1 MGVVGT
7 IVNVHVFNDGTA
19 HAVFGEHTFH
29 HFGEEGMVAGFDV
42 LVQRLLHHDF
52 GSSRALS
59 AGIAGVLEVFTV
71 SPFLAG
77 EANLVGVDDNHV
89 VAAFHVGRVGR
100 FVFATQQFC
109 HFGAQTTKNLVG
121 CIDYHPLVL
130 YRGSIGELGAVANGI
145 HFLFL

>member
-1 MGVVGT
+1 MARTVVD
-7 IVNVHVFNDGTA
+7 VHVLDESASDAVLGK
-19 HAVFGEHTFH
+19 HALH
-29 HFGEEGMVAGFDV
+29 HFDEQGVDAGLEV
-42 LVQRLLHHDF
+42 LVEALLHEHLRC
-52 GSSRALS
+52 GLALA
-59 AGIAGVLEVFTV
+59 AGIAGVAQVDAVGHL
-71 SPFLAG
+71 LAG
-77 EANLVGVDDNHV
+77 EANLVGVDDDHV

-100 FVFATQQFC
+100 LVFATQQFC